1 MATAVKVRVIRTWDI
16 EVPAEYGDTPES
28 LKAKVTEQQID
39 ETAPDAE
46 TRVLL
51 SQEDA

>member
-1 MATAVKVRVIRTWDI
+1 MATAVRVRVIRTWDI

-28 LKAKVTEQQID
+28 LRAKVTEEQLD
-39 ETAPDAE
+39 ETAPNAE

-51 SQEDA
+51 PEGE